1 MAQQPDNQAHH
12 PWSDPWQQQQQQ
24 ESQEQQQH
32 ADSNY
37 SYYQYPQQAGVDQSY
52 YQNYYQYP
60 TAASSG
66 TSATTSSAPQQYQYD
81 YSNYDYSATAGGTH
95 YEGYGDYYSHAQQ
108 QQQQHPQ
115 QPLAPG
121 SSETLPSATSQYAY
135 NSNNNNTF
143 DSSNNNSNNASIT
156 NGYYYPPTTAVTNSN
171 SGNNPWNTYQA
182 PSSGFVQSRNT
193 VQPQPQPTSKR
204 EPPSYI
210 KVTPTS
216 TSKPKPK
223 PMMMMMDSSK
233 KSGKPNNVQD
243 NSSSTSQASIS
254 NPTSPGSIQSTTTSK
269 PPSME
274 SWPPSLK
281 QYVEEVFNNCI
292 PDRRDEAENELRR
305 LILEKHREGTLMT
318 LDWSNMDLPL
328 YPYQNTSPNHGVTT
342 FSSSRKRKDYHGIQ
356 GLDQEDE
363 KRQSRQRRFQL
374 QSESPRN
381 RVAIG
386 LQMMD
391 INKHDSIIGT
401 SQMLEKNYFR
411 LTSAPD
417 PSTVRPPKVLKKT
430 LELLKTKW
438 RDEQNYTYICDQFKS
453 MRQDLTVQRIRDEFT
468 VTVYEIHARIA
479 LEKGDLGEYNQCQSQ
494 LKQLYAMGING
505 NVMEFT
511 AYRILYYLHTQNWS
525 DINSIMFELTAEQK
539 QNDLVKHALQVRSAL
554 STSNYHRFFK
564 LYVSAPQMGGYL
576 MDQFVERER
585 VRAMLI
591 LCKAYRPTM
600 SLEFIQNE
608 LAFERQEDLLKFL
621 KSHDAS
627 IFTQDKKALDTKL
640 ASRFFGESSKQF
652 KKIDIKGQL

>member
-1 MAQQPDNQAHH
+1 
-12 PWSDPWQQQQQQ
+12 
-24 ESQEQQQH
+24 
-32 ADSNY
+32 
-37 SYYQYPQQAGVDQSY
+37 
-52 YQNYYQYP
+52 
-60 TAASSG
+60 
-66 TSATTSSAPQQYQYD
+66 
-81 YSNYDYSATAGGTH
+81 
-95 YEGYGDYYSHAQQ
+95 
-108 QQQQHPQ
+108 
-115 QPLAPG
+115 
-121 SSETLPSATSQYAY
+121 
-135 NSNNNNTF
+135 
-143 DSSNNNSNNASIT
+143 
-156 NGYYYPPTTAVTNSN
+156 
-171 SGNNPWNTYQA
+171 
-182 PSSGFVQSRNT
+182 
-193 VQPQPQPTSKR
+193 
-204 EPPSYI
+204 
-210 KVTPTS
+210 
-216 TSKPKPK
+216 
-223 PMMMMMDSSK
+223 MMIMMDSSK

-254 NPTSPGSIQSTTTSK
+254 NPTSPGSIQSTATAAAAAAAAASSK

-328 YPYQNTSPNHGVTT
+328 ACGSARFRKTLKTKQGSDRYPYQNTSPNHGVTT

-374 QSESPRN
+374 QAESPRN

-417 PSTVRPPKVLKKT
+417 PATVRPPKVLKKT

-627 IFTQDKKALDTKL
+627 ILTQDKKSLDTKL